1 VDGSPLQIVCGAAN
15 VAAGQKVPVATIGTV
30 LYDKEVELY
39 LLKKVR
45 LEVKK
50 ATV

>member
-1 VDGSPLQIVCGAAN
+1 MEVPLQIVCGAAN
-15 VAAGQKVPVATIGTV
+15 VAAGQKSSSCYYRYFAIMK
-30 LYDKEVELY
+30 KELHSP
-39 LLKKVR
+39 LKKVR

>member
-1 VDGSPLQIVCGAAN
+1 MEVPYKLFVVLQMLLQVK
-15 VAAGQKVPVATIGTV
+15 KVPVATIGTV
-30 LYDKEVELY
+30 LYDKEGIIPIK
-39 LLKKVR
+39 KKVR

>member
-1 VDGSPLQIVCGAAN
+1 MEHYYKLCGAAN
-15 VAAGQKVPVATIGTV
+15 VDRSKKVPVATIGTV
-30 LYDKEVELY
+30 TYDEGVAL